1 MPAEGARDGRHLA
14 IRVISWAAIVA
25 AVCFGLGMV
34 GLAATLGSCSAF
46 GGSCPADPPPWYDDD
61 VFGMAAMGAAL
72 VVAVPWF
79 LSRPS
84 KRRFLQA
91 LVAGAVAAV
100 VVGLVV
106 RSAAHG

>member
-1 MPAEGARDGRHLA
+1 MPAEPAGDGRHLA
-14 IRVISWAAIVA
+14 IRVVSWAAIVV
-25 AVCFGLGMV
+25 AVCLGLGMV

-46 GGSCPADPPPWYDDD
+46 GGRCPADAPPWYDDD

-84 KRRFLQA
+84 RRRLVQA

-100 VVGLVV
+100 LVGLVV